1 MKENKSKDLIEKY
14 LNGTATEQ
22 EKAILNSWYS
32 NRSRAMADEMP
43 EPDYELWDRKIS
55 SQLPKPGKTI
65 SGWFKYSVAAAV
77 MILVGTGIFFYKQY
91 DKKRDQNV
99 ITAAMDI
106 APGKKS
112 ATLTLANGKKIRLS
126 DVNNGSLAK
135 EAGVTISKTKEGELV
150 YEIEDTDI
158 ESNPLN
164 TLTTAKG
171 ETYKIRLPDGSLVWL
186 NAASSLIYPAS
197 LNKNGVRRVELK
209 GEGYFEIAK
218 DKKHPFVVKTSQQ
231 EVTVLGTHFNIS
243 AYPEEAVTLTT
254 LLEGSVKVANSKDQ
268 KILVP
273 NQQSATSGNSF
284 SVKTVE
290 TDDVIAW
297 KNGLFVFNDESLE
310 NIMRE
315 VCRWYDI
322 EVIYRNADKNKLFFG
337 GISRYDHL
345 SGILKKLELT
355 EGVHFKLEG
364 RRIIVSK

>member
-1 MKENKSKDLIEKY
+1 MKENKAKDLIEKY

-22 EKAILNSWYS
+22 EKAILNSWYN
-32 NRSRAMADEMP
+32 NRSNTMADEMP
-43 EPDYELWDRKIS
+43 EPDYDLWNRKIS
-55 SQLPKPGKTI
+55 SQLLKPGRVI

-77 MILVGTGIFFYKQY
+77 LILVGTGIFFYKQY

-158 ESNPLN
+158 QSNQMN

-197 LNKNGVRRVELK
+197 LNRNGVRRVELR

-218 DKKHPFVVKTSQQ
+218 DKKHPFVVKTVQQ

-243 AYPEEAVTLTT
+243 AYPEESVTLTT
-254 LLEGSVKVANSKDQ
+254 LLEGSVEVANSKEQ

-273 NQQSATSGNSF
+273 NQQSATSGNGF

-315 VCRWYDI
+315 VSRWYDI